1 MNIGII
7 GAGGIAQAFA
17 RQALKA
23 GHTVTLANSRGPD
36 SLAAVV
42 KELGAGAK
50 AGTREQAAAASIVV
64 VAVNWARISDALVDL
79 PAWNGRI
86 VIDANNPV
94 LLPGYR
100 LAELGGRTSSEVF
113 ADLVPGARVVKA
125 ANTLFTAVLGSDPRE
140 AGGQRVLFMSGDDAA
155 AKAEVAGLLQ
165 QFGFATVDLGS
176 LATGGALQQ
185 FPGGPLPG
193 LNLVKLG

>member
-17 RQALKA
+17 RQVLKA

-42 KELGAGAK
+42 KDLGQGAK
-50 AGTREQAAAASIVV
+50 AGTREQAASASIVF
-64 VAVNWARISDALVDL
+64 VAVPWAKVGDALAGL

-100 LAELGGRTSSEVF
+100 LAELGGRNSSEVF
-113 ADLVPGARVVKA
+113 ADLVPGARVVKT

-140 AGGQRVLFMSGDDAA
+140 AGGQRVLFMSGDDAS
-155 AKAEVAGLLQ
+155 AKAEVGALLQ
-165 QFGFATVDLGS
+165 QFGFATVDLGT
-176 LATGGALQQ
+176 LAVGGALQQ

-193 LNLVKLG
+193 LNLIKLG

>member
-42 KELGAGAK
+42 NELGQGAK
-50 AGTREQAAAASIVV
+50 AGTREEVAAAGIVV
-64 VAVNWARISDALVDL
+64 VAVPWARLPDAVAGL

-86 VIDANNPV
+86 VIDTNNPI
-94 LLPGYR
+94 LLPGFR

-113 ADLVPGARVVKA
+113 ADLVPGARVVKT
-125 ANTLFTAVLGSDPRE
+125 ANTLPIALLGSDPRE
-140 AGGQRVLFMSGDDAA
+140 GGGQRVLFMSGDDAA
-155 AKAEVAGLLQ
+155 AKAEVGALLQ
-165 QFGFATVDLGS
+165 GFGFATVDLGS
-176 LATGGALQQ
+176 LAGGGALQQ
-185 FPGGPLPG
+185 FPGGPLPL
-193 LNLVKLG
+193 LNLIKVG